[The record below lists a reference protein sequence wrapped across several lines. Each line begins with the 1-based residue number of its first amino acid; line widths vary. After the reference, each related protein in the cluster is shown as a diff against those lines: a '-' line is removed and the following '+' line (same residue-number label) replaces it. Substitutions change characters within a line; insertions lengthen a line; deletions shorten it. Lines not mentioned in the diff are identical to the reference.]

1 MIMKTNNISIKV
13 LTGMLIMASVTTGC
27 KDSFLNPDPLSLY
40 EPTATFSSQ
49 AGLDAALASAD
60 KGLKAYWTNTNAIDL
75 QLPLTSEAMFSDIT
89 VASKT
94 DDAFAFTDIKERF
107 TPTQGYFNDDRNRLT
122 IFWGE
127 TYNGIKYANTVIHYL
142 PKVTTLDAATR
153 DAYMGRAYFHRA
165 YRYLNL
171 CFEFGNVPLVTKVLE
186 SPKLNYKSTKKEAII
201 KMITKDMEF
210 AVQHV
215 PEQSQMTYLGM
226 INKGACRQLL
236 IKCYLANG
244 DFEKA
249 KLQADTLINY
259 SGYQLMTD
267 NFGTF
272 VNPNPKTWNI
282 TENVIWDLHRPENK
296 SISANKEAILIM
308 ANRYGTDSGIR
319 LRLMR
324 NVVPW
329 WNSNALKTP
338 DNKLA
343 VDRYSLTNS
352 LYEESL
358 DYNRAFGR
366 GVGVVRPTYWA
377 EKGMWNLN
385 GKPDETDLRHNS
397 KVGNWVNMN
406 YNNKNE
412 YG

>member
-1 MIMKTNNISIKV
+1 
-13 LTGMLIMASVTTGC
+13 
-27 KDSFLNPDPLSLY
+27 
-40 EPTATFSSQ
+40 
-49 AGLDAALASAD
+49 
-60 KGLKAYWTNTNAIDL
+60 
-75 QLPLTSEAMFSDIT
+75 
-89 VASKT
+89 
-94 DDAFAFTDIKERF
+94 
-107 TPTQGYFNDDRNRLT
+107 
-122 IFWGE
+122 
-127 TYNGIKYANTVIHYL
+127 
-142 PKVTTLDAATR
+142 
-153 DAYMGRAYFHRA
+153 MGRAYFHRA

-282 TENVIWDLHRPENK
+282 TENVIWDLHLQEN
-296 SISANKEAILIM
+296 M
-308 ANRYGTDSGIR
+308 
-319 LRLMR
+319 
-324 NVVPW
+324 
-329 WNSNALKTP
+329 
-338 DNKLA
+338 
-343 VDRYSLTNS
+343 
-352 LYEESL
+352 
-358 DYNRAFGR
+358 
-366 GVGVVRPTYWA
+366 
-377 EKGMWNLN
+377 
-385 GKPDETDLRHNS
+385 
-397 KVGNWVNMN
+397 
-406 YNNKNE
+406 
-412 YG
+412 